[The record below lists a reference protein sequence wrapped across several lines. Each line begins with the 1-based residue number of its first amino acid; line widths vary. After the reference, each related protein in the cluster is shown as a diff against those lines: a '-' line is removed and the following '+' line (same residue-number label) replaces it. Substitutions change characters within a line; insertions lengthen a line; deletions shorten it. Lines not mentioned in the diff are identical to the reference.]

1 MATSSWVRQ
10 PRRFRAVRR
19 SASSWPMSWP
29 AAIPGRP
36 SISSTSLPPACMWP
50 MSTVWSRCWISSLM
64 RAIRS
69 SSLSTIS
76 TSSNAPTISSTSAP
90 RAAAAAAP
98 SSPPAPGGGRAEPA
112 LLHGAVSPACAGAR
126 RGAAITEITQTAL
139 LREGRFAI
147 TAYLSA
153 RHWGLHHRAFCGIIP
168 SYRL

>member
-10 PRRFRAVRR
+10 PRRFQAVRR

-98 SSPPAPGGGRAEPA
+98 SSPPATPEEVAHEPA
-112 LLHGAVSPACAGAR
+112 LLR
-126 RGAAITEITQTAL
+126 RGSISGPCWSVPQSCNHRNNTNGSPSGRVRL
-139 LREGRFAI
+139 LLQRAFLPDSLGFASQGRFVV
-147 TAYLSA
+147 
-153 RHWGLHHRAFCGIIP
+153 
-168 SYRL
+168 

>member
-10 PRRFRAVRR
+10 PRRFRAVRH

-36 SISSTSLPPACMWP
+36 SISLTSLPPACMWP

-98 SSPPAPGGGRAEPA
+98 SSPPAPRRRSRRTRTPSR
-112 LLHGAVSPACAGAR
+112 AVSARAGAR

-139 LREGRFAI
+139 LREGRLLLQRIFLPDIGVCI
-147 TAYLSA
+147 TG
-153 RHWGLHHRAFCGIIP
+153 RFVV
-168 SYRL
+168 

>member
-1 MATSSWVRQ
+1 MATSSWARQ

-50 MSTVWSRCWISSLM
+50 MSTAWSRCWISSLM

-76 TSSNAPTISSTSAP
+76 TSSNAPTISSTSA
-90 RAAAAAAP
+90 RGRQRRRHHRRHRH
-98 SSPPAPGGGRAEPA
+98 PGGGRAEPA
-112 LLHGAVSPACAGAR
+112 LLHGAVSPARAGAR

-139 LREGRFAI
+139 LPGGAVCCCSVPFCQTLGFA
-147 TAYLSA
+147 SQ
-153 RHWGLHHRAFCGIIP
+153 GILWYNTLI
-168 SYRL
+168 